1 MLSWLYHESGDRWGI
16 WVWEFLATSILGG
29 REANHRPAAKWISD
43 AYALLDKA
51 EQRWFS
57 SSVIKN
63 LILFGLLW
71 VAVMPQQP
79 TVHAFDRSV
88 LAALHAEGSLQ

>member
-1 MLSWLYHESGDRWGI
+1 MGDVSLG
-16 WVWEFLATSILGG
+16 VLGG

-63 LILFGLLW
+63 PILFGLLW
-71 VAVMPQQP
+71 VAVMPQP